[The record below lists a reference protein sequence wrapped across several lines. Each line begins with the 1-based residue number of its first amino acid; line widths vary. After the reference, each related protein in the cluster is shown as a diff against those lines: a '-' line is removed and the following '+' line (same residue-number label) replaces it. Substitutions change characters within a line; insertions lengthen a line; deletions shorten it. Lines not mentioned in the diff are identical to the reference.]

1 MTFDEYVQA
10 VDGAVRE
17 SFAALEVV
25 MANRPSDRFGSV
37 AWRRKTGFDDAAGQ
51 ALPVVRAIEL
61 DNHRAAFLFFSRHWQ
76 QPDRSLTVAA
86 ESADVPMMA
95 NEVGRY
101 LSA

>member
-17 SFAALEVV
+17 SFPALEVV
-25 MANRPSDRFGSV
+25 MANRPSDRFGSI
-37 AWRRKTGFDDAAGQ
+37 AWRRKVGAGDAVGS

-61 DNHRAAFLFFSRHWQ
+61 ENHRAAFLFFSRHWL

-86 ESADVPMMA
+86 EDDDVQMVA
-95 NEVGRY
+95 GEVGRY